1 MNPYEYVK
9 AVNTGKDIMLDDI
22 DEKAYNGFLVNRN
35 LSYFH
40 DTVLIANE
48 MNQNA
53 HAGSR
58 LQFDFLLGTVRKKK
72 RFSKWAKAS
81 KPEAIAI
88 VKEYYGYSNDKARQ
102 IMHLLTADQ
111 ISAMEQKLY
120 KGGRKARPKSS

>member
-9 AVNTGKDIMLDDI
+9 AVNSGKDIMLDDL

-48 MNQNA
+48 MNRMA
-53 HAGSR
+53 HVGGR
-58 LQFDFLLGTVRKKK
+58 LQFDFLLNTVRKKK

-81 KPEAIAI
+81 KPESLEI

-102 IMHLLTADQ
+102 IMHLITPEHL
-111 ISAMEQKLY
+111 SFMEQKLY
-120 KGGRKARPKSS
+120 KGGKKPNSK